1 MEVGKSRMAWI
12 PVPEPVSELAK
23 LVLGNNVPGRK

>member
-12 PVPEPVSELAK
+12 PVPEPVSEAGQVVFGK
-23 LVLGNNVPGRK
+23 RVPGRK